1 MMSMIGALSFGNY
14 WKLHDPDSINT
25 SFPSFINL
33 IKNDPK
39 KTLINQFYQ
48 QK

>member
-14 WKLHDPDSINT
+14 WKLYDPDSINT

-33 IKNDPK
+33 IKMIQK
-39 KTLINQFYQ
+39 KP
-48 QK
+48 